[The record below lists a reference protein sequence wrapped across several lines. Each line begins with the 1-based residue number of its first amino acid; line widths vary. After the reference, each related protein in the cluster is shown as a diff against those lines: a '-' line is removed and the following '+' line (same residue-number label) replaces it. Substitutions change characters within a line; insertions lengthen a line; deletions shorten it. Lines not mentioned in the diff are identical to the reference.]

1 MSRTAAIIVESQ
13 DYYRENKKRIW
24 LLGIIILIFA
34 VIFSVGFIT
43 KTVTASRNR
52 ERVKL
57 VTSIEIQKGDTLWAI
72 ASEHMSD
79 EYDNVKDYIDEIKL
93 SNGLVSDEIHTGN
106 FLILPYY
113 EDSEYKE
120 DSAYKEGVIYQD
132 NFASK

>member
-57 VTSIEIQKGDTLWAI
+57 VTSIEIQKGDTLWGI

-79 EYDNVKDYIDEIKL
+79 EYDSVKDYIDEIKV
-93 SNGLVSDEIHTGN
+93 SNGLFSDEIHTGN

-113 EDSEYKE
+113 EDLVY
-120 DSAYKEGVIYQD
+120 
-132 NFASK
+132 